1 MNNKFTH
8 LSSLL
13 HTLTPEGLKDTVG
26 FISAKITPRTSHPVD
41 EAKMSWI
48 ILRCFSTDLLG
59 GIACSDMSECRLIKV
74 VLILVKYKGSRRGYT
89 RNHWFLNAENYG
101 CTQANGNRQ
110 MEFRMLKPLLRN
122 ARS

>member
-26 FISAKITPRTSHPVD
+26 FISAKITPRISHPVD
-41 EAKMSWI
+41 EAKISCI

-101 CTQANGNRQ
+101 CTQASGNRQ
-110 MEFRMLKPLLRN
+110 VEFRILNTLLRN

>member
-26 FISAKITPRTSHPVD
+26 FISAKIIPRTSHPVD

-59 GIACSDMSECRLIKV
+59 DIACSDMSECRLIKV

-89 RNHWFLNAENYG
+89 RNHLFLSAEN
-101 CTQANGNRQ
+101 
-110 MEFRMLKPLLRN
+110 LRLYTGEC
-122 ARS
+122 